1 MQQQILFKKAWAQA
15 VKLLTTGKAE
25 APVFCMTASGIF
37 FFSLEKKNP
46 YPYEL
51 LRNTSGGAPT
61 CQRVSK
67 CLWQLPR

>member
-1 MQQQILFKKAWAQA
+1 MQQRILFKKAWAQA
-15 VKLLTTGKAE
+15 VKLQTTGKAE
-25 APVFCMTASGIF
+25 APAFCMTMLGIF
-37 FFSLEKKNP
+37 SSVWKKKNT
-46 YPYEL
+46 YPHEL